1 MPRLSFATSTPNR
14 LTRAGY
20 VSMLGLT
27 TAIIGNSGIGDRAQ
41 AQLACQPPQAS
52 EYLLLMVTP
61 TAESQARV
69 TAVLPV
75 SNPATV
81 CNYFGTTVM
90 RLGGFATPESANA
103 WSDYVAKQAKVSA
116 FVAKPSTTGGAAAL
130 PPLPPLGTATTGMV
144 PTTVLPGTVPS
155 ATVLPTTPIMP
166 NSVGGVNPIAYG
178 PQAIGNG
185 YAVLVNYYST
195 PAVATQLRQ
204 STGQPVSLV
213 AYGQQPFLLASFT
226 NDQSAANMLLKAL
239 TDRGMWAMVV
249 DGRRVMLV
257 QPNVVQ

>member
-14 LTRAGY
+14 LTRACY

-52 EYLLLMVTP
+52 EYLLLMVAP

-69 TAVLPV
+69 TAVLPT

-130 PPLPPLGTATTGMV
+130 PPLPPFGTATTGMVPTTVLPGTVLPGTV

-166 NSVGGVNPIAYG
+166 NSVGGVNPMLM
-178 PQAIGNG
+178 
-185 YAVLVNYYST
+185 VHKLLV
-195 PAVATQLRQ
+195 
-204 STGQPVSLV
+204 
-213 AYGQQPFLLASFT
+213 
-226 NDQSAANMLLKAL
+226 M
-239 TDRGMWAMVV
+239 AM
-249 DGRRVMLV
+249 
-257 QPNVVQ
+257 PS